1 METTSVD
8 FHRVISPSFL
18 GQYSWLPTA
27 EQWKIHNTEWW
38 ILEAPVQSPVVLRD

>member
-1 METTSVD
+1 MTNYACYLLSGQFFLLTKKKNLQLMETTSVD

-27 EQWKIHNTEWW
+27 
-38 ILEAPVQSPVVLRD
+38 